1 MHSHRRGSGSWSA
14 LSASTTQ
21 CFRCCSTRQRS
32 SSTLLLGCSS
42 SPTVS
47 SSSKGCCARWSRT
60 QQSYSSSSK
69 GCCARWCRTWQI
81 CTRLGATSLKAMPRV
96 LLRCRLGL
104 AHAWQGWLPLGSVV
118 VSIGEEEE
126 LVLAKRFCSL
136 SEHAT
141 RSHKRSVIEEEQQ
154 SMQFREQW

>member
-42 SPTVS
+42 SPTV
-47 SSSKGCCARWSRT
+47 
-60 QQSYSSSSK
+60 SSSSK